1 MLLYSALLLIGFLM
15 LFKSADQF
23 VIGSVTTAKNFHIS
37 PMLIGL
43 TVVALGTSA
52 PEIFVAAAASL
63 RGEPEL
69 AVGNAIGS
77 NIANMGMVLGL
88 TAILVPLPFRPQM
101 LKKDLPIMI
110 FVTLCAGVAL
120 YDLKLGIL
128 DGVLLLF
135 GLALFLGRVALEH
148 RKEQSLELPELEDVP
163 VMTVSKSI
171 ITLIV
176 SLIFLLISAELLVYS
191 VIGIAGQL
199 GISELIIG
207 LTVIAV
213 GTSLPELVVS
223 ITSVLKG
230 QTDMAIGNI
239 LGSNIFN
246 ILAVLAIPSFLA
258 PSTIEPAVLHRDYA
272 LMLGMTLAIT
282 LFAYGMSSRAR
293 ITRIEGCL
301 LLAIW
306 CIYILTLYYSAST
319 GNPITVPF

>member
-1 MLLYSALLLIGFLM
+1 MLLYSALLLIGILM

-52 PEIFVAAAASL
+52 PEIFVAAASL

-135 GLALFLGRVALEH
+135 GFALFLGRVALEH

-199 GISELIIG
+199 GISEFIIG

-239 LGSNIFN
+239 LG
-246 ILAVLAIPSFLA
+246 
-258 PSTIEPAVLHRDYA
+258 
-272 LMLGMTLAIT
+272 
-282 LFAYGMSSRAR
+282 
-293 ITRIEGCL
+293 
-301 LLAIW
+301 
-306 CIYILTLYYSAST
+306 
-319 GNPITVPF
+319 